1 MSMDVGAVGSNQQ
14 VYNQQGY
21 DISKKNEEKLSTK
34 AQKYLADL
42 RKQYGDYD
50 IVVGNRTDDMQAL
63 AKGQGKD
70 TTVIFSNADIERMAV
85 DKKFADEK
93 MQGVAGSVKMAH
105 KVDEENAKG
114 AVYEPGKGEE
124 KKATYSINKKSAADR
139 AAIVEQ
145 MKKDLANRKNQLS
158 DLVSQML
165 SKQAGTSK
173 LADLFTP
180 DKLRNVS
187 ADDIA
192 KAKDDISEDGYWGVK
207 QTSQRLFDFASAL
220 AGDDVEKMKEMQ
232 AAMEKGFKQATKAW
246 GQELPGICKDTLNA
260 ANKLF
265 DDYYA
270 SKNDNQAE

>member
-21 DISKKNEEKLSTK
+21 DISKKNEEKLPTK

-180 DKLRNVS
+180 DRLRNVS
-187 ADDIA
+187 AEDIA

-270 SKNDNQAE
+270 SKNVDVK

>member
-139 AAIVEQ
+139 ATIVEQ

-187 ADDIA
+187 AEDIA

-270 SKNDNQAE
+270 SKNVDVK

>member
-1 MSMDVGAVGSNQQ
+1 MDVGAVGSNQQ

-187 ADDIA
+187 AEDIA

-270 SKNDNQAE
+270 SKNVNQAE

>member
-173 LADLFTP
+173 LADLFTR
-180 DKLRNVS
+180 DRLRNVS
-187 ADDIA
+187 AEDIA

-270 SKNDNQAE
+270 SKNVDVK